1 MKLLLPDQVC
11 NRVTDI
17 DLDVL
22 RIQGISCLLLDL
34 DNTLV
39 QYDSDRLDSEFRLWI
54 EEAKAKG
61 FRVCLVSNG
70 KPKRVKRFAEEMD
83 IPAVIWAFKPKRT
96 PFRKALR
103 ILGKKVS
110 EAAMIGDQLFTDILG
125 ANRLGIYSILITPLG
140 TKELGTTRVVRKLER
155 RMLKKF
161 VKKGMLTPEA
171 VNQRDGGKE

>member
-54 EEAKAKG
+54 EAKAKG
-61 FRVCLVSNG
+61 FKVCLVSNG
-70 KPKRVKRFAEEMD
+70 KPKR
-83 IPAVIWAFKPKRT
+83 
-96 PFRKALR
+96 
-103 ILGKKVS
+103 
-110 EAAMIGDQLFTDILG
+110 
-125 ANRLGIYSILITPLG
+125 
-140 TKELGTTRVVRKLER
+140 
-155 RMLKKF
+155 
-161 VKKGMLTPEA
+161 
-171 VNQRDGGKE
+171 